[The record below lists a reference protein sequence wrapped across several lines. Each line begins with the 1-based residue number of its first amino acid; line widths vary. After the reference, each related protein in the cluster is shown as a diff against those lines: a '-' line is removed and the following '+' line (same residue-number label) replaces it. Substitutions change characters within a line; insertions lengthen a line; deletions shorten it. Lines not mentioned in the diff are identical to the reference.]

1 MNCLEEKNINN
12 MEISKVVTIGDDRKI
27 EEGKF
32 FD

>member
-1 MNCLEEKNINN
+1 MNCLEKENINN
-12 MEISKVVTIGDDRKI
+12 MEISKDVTIGDDRKI